1 MERNHFLKFLPEL
14 RDSVE
19 RWWLHRVGVR
29 ISTPR
34 DDSSL
39 GSLQGAGRTEQDA
52 QFWFY
57 LCPLT
62 VRYVTITEK
71 FTLRV

>member
-1 MERNHFLKFLPEL
+1 MESNHFLKFLPEIW
-14 RDSVE
+14 DSVE

-29 ISTPR
+29 ISTSR
-34 DDSSL
+34 YDFSL
-39 GSLQGAGRTEQDA
+39 GCLQGAARTEQDA

-62 VRYVTITEK
+62 VRYVTITEN
-71 FTLRV
+71 FTFTV